1 MNSTEK
7 DQGKYLR
14 REPTEDIHVNEGQL
28 DNYGEAAGSS
38 MGHSVYGKPGWYIS
52 ERLREHIEESKKTA
66 DESTEA

>member
-1 MNSTEK
+1 MSSTEK

-28 DNYGEAAGSS
+28 DNYGEAAGMS
-38 MGHSVYGKPGWYIS
+38 MGHSVYGNPKWYIS
-52 ERLREHIEESKKTA
+52 KLLKKHIEESKRTA